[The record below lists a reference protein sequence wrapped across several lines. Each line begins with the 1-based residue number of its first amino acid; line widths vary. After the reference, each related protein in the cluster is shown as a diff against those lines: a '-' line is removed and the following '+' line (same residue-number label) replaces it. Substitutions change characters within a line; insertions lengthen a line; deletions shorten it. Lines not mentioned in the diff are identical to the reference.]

1 MALTGRLK
9 ILVAVAIAVVAYVV
23 MTKPDEQASAPV
35 AAAERARPRYVAS
48 TGQGASGQ
56 GVASK
61 GGARN
66 VSSAGSEE
74 SARLYAQLAHR
85 VSEGQSAGALFKST
99 SWYTPPPPPPVVA
112 APVVLAPPPVPTA
125 PPLPFSVMGSYARP
139 GERTTYFLTRG
150 DRVFDVRVGDT
161 IDNTYS
167 VDGDAGGQLRLT
179 YKPLNIQ
186 QTLPIGGT

>member
-35 AAAERARPRYVAS
+35 AAAERARPRDVAS

-99 SWYTPPPPPPVVA
+99 SWYT
-112 APVVLAPPPVPTA
+112 
-125 PPLPFSVMGSYARP
+125 PLPFSVMGSYARP

>member
-35 AAAERARPRYVAS
+35 APAERARPRDVAS
-48 TGQGASGQ
+48 TGQGAAGQ

-61 GGARN
+61 GGTRN

-99 SWYTPPPPPPVVA
+99 SWYTPPPPPPPVAVVA
-112 APVVLAPPPVPTA
+112 VAPPPPTA
-125 PPLPFSVMGSYARP
+125 PPVPFSVMGSYSRP
-139 GERTTYFLTRG
+139 GERKTYFLTRG
-150 DRVFDVRVGDT
+150 DRVFDVHVGDT

-167 VDGDAGGQLRLT
+167 VDGESSGQLRLT

-186 QTLPIGGT
+186 QTLPLGG

>member
-9 ILVAVAIAVVAYVV
+9 ILLAVAIAVVAYVV
-23 MTKPDEQASAPV
+23 MTRPDEQAGTPV
-35 AAAERARPRYVAS
+35 APAERARPRDVAS
-48 TGQGASGQ
+48 TGQGSDA
-56 GVASK
+56 K
-61 GGARN
+61 GGAPKGAARN

-99 SWYTPPPPPPVVA
+99 SWYTAPPPPPP
-112 APVVLAPPPVPTA
+112 APVIAAPPPPAPTA
-125 PPLPFSVMGSYARP
+125 PALPFSVMGSYARP